1 MRPPDE
7 RSGKD
12 GLPAMFSVFHVGN
25 GKHRTVV
32 GTCQLSDMTDW
43 TPAMTIGAD
52 AHIAGDGDT
61 GFAVAEGCGNLI
73 PGFGARDVVSSGSE
87 YVFLFSN
94 IFCDN

>member
-61 GFAVAEGCGNLI
+61 GFAVAEGPGNLI
-73 PGFGARDVVSSGSE
+73 LWLRSAGCRQ
-87 YVFLFSN
+87 LRQ
-94 IFCDN
+94 

>member
-1 MRPPDE
+1 
-7 RSGKD
+7 
-12 GLPAMFSVFHVGN
+12 
-25 GKHRTVV
+25 
-32 GTCQLSDMTDW
+32 MTDW

-87 YVFLFSN
+87 YVFYSQTFFVIIDSYPGNRDGIGLTVTCNEYIFS
-94 IFCDN
+94 FLPE